1 MAARSRWIHR
11 SLGVAAVLVLLSMGA
26 TPGANAAG
34 DERPVLTF
42 GSLMDPSQTGGTE
55 RLLGLMHQEIEALIR
70 RDYDVRFPKTK
81 RRTSDWTAE
90 GISRELDD
98 LLADSE
104 VDMIL
109 VIGPFSTAA
118 LCCYPEL
125 PKPVFAP
132 LGIDAAALG
141 LPDDGNTSGVR
152 NLNYLNNP
160 GAALRDLEAFREI
173 VGYQTVYI
181 VSDPLIYEV
190 LTELYERN
198 QRFLESMG
206 LTIVPVFAATSAYDV
221 LDRLP
226 DGAEAVYFT
235 PLLRMSDD
243 ELRKLIDGLNARKI
257 PTMSLIGRSEVE
269 MGMLAGLRAPTDYP
283 RMARRIAL
291 NVQQALFGEDPGTFS
306 TIFERSERLVINMDT
321 AREIGRYP
329 TWRVLTDAELR
340 NEEIPTAEQLT
351 LSDAVHSAL
360 AANRRILSA
369 RRAVA
374 AGHQAIREVRAGY
387 LPQLGGSLDASQV
400 DGEREIF
407 RAQRTTSVGATLSQ
421 VFWSDPLATGIRVEK
436 DVQRAREQD
445 LVLTELDVAAEA
457 ATAYFDILRAQTRE
471 RIERDN
477 LRRVEA
483 NLDLARNR
491 VKIGYAN
498 AAEVYR
504 WEVERANGKN
514 AVNFAGRLLDIAR
527 VRMNQLMFREQERPF
542 VTQEPDI
549 ERDPYLA
556 VGNEELAQFYDNPWS
571 FGVFRNFMVED
582 GLNNSPELRQ
592 LDAAIEARR
601 RLHGQAKRAYWSPTI
616 GFQGDYDRILE
627 QSSDQSPAGFLFPD
641 AQWQVGVSAA
651 LPLYT
656 GGQRQATE
664 RRTREELLLL
674 GRDRENLSDLIELRI
689 RTAMFRISATWTN
702 IDLSREAAAAS
713 TKNLDLVTDSYAKGV
728 VSIQDL
734 LDAQNAAL
742 AADVNAANA
751 VYNFLIDL
759 VEVQRAA
766 GRLEWFKH
774 EEDRN
779 AWIQRI
785 RDYFT
790 EVRESGV
797 DPGGFE

>member
-90 GISRELDD
+90 GISHELDD

-329 TWRVLTDAELR
+329 TC
-340 NEEIPTAEQLT
+340 
-351 LSDAVHSAL
+351 
-360 AANRRILSA
+360 
-369 RRAVA
+369 
-374 AGHQAIREVRAGY
+374 AGRQ
-387 LPQLGGSLDASQV
+387 P
-400 DGEREIF
+400 
-407 RAQRTTSVGATLSQ
+407 
-421 VFWSDPLATGIRVEK
+421 SDPLRP
-436 DVQRAREQD
+436 ARRGRGTSGDQGGPRR
-445 LVLTELDVAAEA
+445 LP
-457 ATAYFDILRAQTRE
+457 ATARRFVGRE
-471 RIERDN
+471 P
-477 LRRVEA
+477 
-483 NLDLARNR
+483 
-491 VKIGYAN
+491 
-498 AAEVYR
+498 
-504 WEVERANGKN
+504 
-514 AVNFAGRLLDIAR
+514 GR
-527 VRMNQLMFREQERPF
+527 
-542 VTQEPDI
+542 
-549 ERDPYLA
+549 
-556 VGNEELAQFYDNPWS
+556 
-571 FGVFRNFMVED
+571 
-582 GLNNSPELRQ
+582 
-592 LDAAIEARR
+592 
-601 RLHGQAKRAYWSPTI
+601 
-616 GFQGDYDRILE
+616 
-627 QSSDQSPAGFLFPD
+627 
-641 AQWQVGVSAA
+641 
-651 LPLYT
+651 
-656 GGQRQATE
+656 
-664 RRTREELLLL
+664 RRTRNLSRPAHHVGGRHPVPGLLVRPTRHRDSRRKGRPASPRAGPGTHRTGRRRR
-674 GRDRENLSDLIELRI
+674 GRDRVLRHPARPDP
-689 RTAMFRISATWTN
+689 RTH
-702 IDLSREAAAAS
+702 
-713 TKNLDLVTDSYAKGV
+713 
-728 VSIQDL
+728 
-734 LDAQNAAL
+734 
-742 AADVNAANA
+742 
-751 VYNFLIDL
+751 
-759 VEVQRAA
+759 RA
-766 GRLEWFKH
+766 
-774 EEDRN
+774 
-779 AWIQRI
+779 
-785 RDYFT
+785 
-790 EVRESGV
+790 
-797 DPGGFE
+797 